1 MFKKWNFNKIK
12 YINIIKKK
20 IIHLKQVFFYAH
32 FGCFMHNLIRKN
44 IIFIL
49 FNRNNINRRIF
60 LFYYRYN

>member
-32 FGCFMHNLIRKN
+32 FGCFMHNLIRKKYYIY
-44 IIFIL
+44 II
-49 FNRNNINRRIF
+49 
-60 LFYYRYN
+60 